1 MKREYVTPEISITN
15 FDVSDNTNYVTI
27 SANYGFAKKNSFSQ
41 VTHLNSQFKKLKGSV
56 QHIGKARQS
65 LFYVILGENYINF
78 KKK

>member
-41 VTHLNSQFKKLKGSV
+41 VTHLNSQFKKFKRLCLVYWES
-56 QHIGKARQS
+56 QTEPF
-65 LFYVILGENYINF
+65 LCNF
-78 KKK
+78 RRKLYKF

>member
-41 VTHLNSQFKKLKGSV
+41 VTHLNSQFKKFKRLCLAYWES
-56 QHIGKARQS
+56 QTEPF
-65 LFYVILGENYINF
+65 LCNF
-78 KKK
+78 RRKLHKF

>member
-41 VTHLNSQFKKLKGSV
+41 VTNLNS
-56 QHIGKARQS
+56 
-65 LFYVILGENYINF
+65 
-78 KKK
+78 